1 MANLDEVYQ
10 AEVKA
15 AGDNA
20 AEKLR
25 IDEAYEK
32 AKLALKKKYNQAG
45 SEADRNAQEKWNQDL
60 LDWLNGDGTCSTGSM
75 ATGARHSPSRL
86 RL

>member
-1 MANLDEVYQ
+1 MANLDEVYK
-10 AEVKA
+10 AEIAA

-32 AKLALKKKYNQAG
+32 AKLALKKKYNQLG
-45 SEADRNAQEKWNQDL
+45 GDEDKNALQKFNQEL
-60 LDWLNGDGTCSTGSM
+60 MITTSTAVLFS
-75 ATGARHSPSRL
+75 AVCKQ
-86 RL
+86 

>member
-60 LDWLNGDGTCSTGSM
+60 LDWLNGDGGQALTKSVEALTSGMST
-75 ATGARHSPSRL
+75 
-86 RL
+86 